1 MKTLLSNL
9 TAIAQNTQSNN
20 IRMIDIDELH
30 ASEDNFFSI
39 ERIDE
44 FAATILGQGGV
55 KDNLLVTPLESGGYE
70 IISGHRRTA
79 AVRYLLEHGE
89 AISRLL
95 PCLVQKYESEDERLL
110 DLVLMNVSTR
120 QLSDQ
125 ELWRSYRMI
134 DEYLK
139 KKKEAGERFGKMREA
154 LADKLGVSPAQV
166 SKLQNVAA
174 HAIEP
179 VQEAVAN
186 GSLSIHAANE
196 IAKLDETQQE
206 ELAAGDLSEVTPRT
220 VQAKKASPGSH
231 SPKKDAAR
239 KVATSSNFSK
249 TSALTEAVPNRNY
262 NESAEEKAMLGY
274 LTLTLRAM
282 GMDAD
287 TVKQAQQLM
296 FELFKTKSSEDA
308 QEAYMWSPS

>member
-39 ERIDE
+39 EHIEE
-44 FAATILGQGGV
+44 FASTILGQGGV

-79 AVRYLLEHGE
+79 VVRYLLEHGE
-89 AISRLL
+89 TISRLL
-95 PCLVQKYESEDERLL
+95 PCLVQKYESEDDRLL
-110 DLVLMNVSTR
+110 DLILMNVSTR

-125 ELWRSYRMI
+125 ELWRSYRLI
-134 DEYLK
+134 SECLK
-139 KKKEAGERFGKMREA
+139 KKKDAGERFGKMREA
-154 LADKLGVSPAQV
+154 LAEKLGVSPAQV

-179 VQEAVAN
+179 VQDAVAD

-196 IAKLDETQQE
+196 IAKLDETLQE
-206 ELAAGDLSEVTPRT
+206 ELAAGDLSEVKPKT
-220 VQAKKASPGSH
+220 VQEK
-231 SPKKDAAR
+231 
-239 KVATSSNFSK
+239 KVATSSNK
-249 TSALTEAVPNRNY
+249 TKRISGNKVA
-262 NESAEEKAMLGY
+262 
-274 LTLTLRAM
+274 TLRFRQTETTA
-282 GMDAD
+282 
-287 TVKQAQQLM
+287 KQKRRKQC
-296 FELFKTKSSEDA
+296 
-308 QEAYMWSPS
+308 